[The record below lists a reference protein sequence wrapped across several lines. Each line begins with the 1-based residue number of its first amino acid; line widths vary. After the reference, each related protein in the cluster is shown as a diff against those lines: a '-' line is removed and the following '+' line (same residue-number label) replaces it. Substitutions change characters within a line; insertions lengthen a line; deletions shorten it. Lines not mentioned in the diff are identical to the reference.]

1 MQAAEQIAAVPATGI
16 LPGGLPRGRRSPRGR
31 VRWYLVH
38 TEPGREQATCDRV
51 RLVVSPELL
60 RDAFVMRQERWFKQ
74 AGTWSIITVQ
84 PFPEYFFVA
93 TPDVVALDRELSRL
107 SFPARIAGA
116 AERAYVPMADDAQAW
131 FERAL
136 DASHVLRNSVAVIV
150 DGELHVQEGPLVGQ
164 ESRVS
169 RIDRHRRRCTVRVSD
184 ADGGFS
190 TRMPLDVPFKG

>member
-1 MQAAEQIAAVPATGI
+1 MVILGDRTAGLHAKSLPA
-16 LPGGLPRGRRSPRGR
+16 GLLRGRRSPRGR

-51 RLVVSPELL
+51 RSIVSPGLL
-60 RDAFVMRQERWFKQ
+60 RDAFVVRQERWFKQ
-74 AGTWSIITVQ
+74 AGTWSLITVEL
-84 PFPEYFFVA
+84 FPEYFFVA

-107 SFPARIAGA
+107 SFPARVVGAGD
-116 AERAYVPMADDAQAW
+116 RAYMPMADDAQVW
-131 FERAL
+131 FEGAL
-136 DASHVLRNSVAVIV
+136 DSRHILRNSIAVIV
-150 DGELHVQEGPLVGQ
+150 DGELHVQRGPLMGQ

-190 TRMPLDVPFKG
+190 TRMAIDVPFKS

>member
-1 MQAAEQIAAVPATGI
+1 MHAAEEKAVAPSAGT
-16 LPGGLPRGRRSPRGR
+16 LPGGLPCGRRSPRGR

-38 TEPGREQATCDRV
+38 TEPGREQAICDRV
-51 RLVVSPELL
+51 RSIVSPELL
-60 RDAFVMRQERWFKQ
+60 RDAFVMRQERWFKR
-74 AGTWSIITVQ
+74 AGTWSIVTAQ

-116 AERAYVPMADDAQAW
+116 AERAYTPMADDAQAW
-131 FERAL
+131 FECAL
-136 DASHVLRNSVAVIV
+136 DANHVLRNSVAVIV
-150 DGELHVQEGPLVGQ
+150 DGELHVQKGPLVGQ
-164 ESRVS
+164 ESRMS